1 MAAVVT
7 SLSRIRVHR
16 EAAPSTLLQTSENSV
31 SRIFLTLSFFGTAL
45 IAVTFFLGLGIDD
58 PRVRDPQV
66 QQAVSTHML
75 TGLGSLTFATLVHAI
90 TFTYFM
96 GTGRWIEETSRAY
109 QLPEDLYRQNQR
121 VKYRLLP
128 GICVA
133 FLMLVMTGAFGAM
146 TDPATG
152 GGYTGWFGMSPATVH
167 LVFATL
173 TVCANLA
180 VNIHEFRSIERN
192 GEIVAQVMSE
202 VVRIRTERGLPV

>member
-1 MAAVVT
+1 M
-7 SLSRIRVHR
+7 
-16 EAAPSTLLQTSENSV
+16 

-45 IAVTFFLGLGIDD
+45 IALTFFLGLGIDD
-58 PRVRDPQV
+58 PRVPDPSV
-66 QQAVSTHML
+66 LQAKRIHML
-75 TGLGSLTFATLVHAI
+75 TGLGALIFSTLVHAI

-109 QLPEDLYRQNQR
+109 KLDEELYRQNQS

-133 FLMLVMTGAFGAM
+133 FTMLVLTGMFGAM
-146 TDPATG
+146 ADPGADRI
-152 GGYTGWFGMSPATVH
+152 YTGWFGMSPATVH

-173 TVCANLA
+173 TVLANLA